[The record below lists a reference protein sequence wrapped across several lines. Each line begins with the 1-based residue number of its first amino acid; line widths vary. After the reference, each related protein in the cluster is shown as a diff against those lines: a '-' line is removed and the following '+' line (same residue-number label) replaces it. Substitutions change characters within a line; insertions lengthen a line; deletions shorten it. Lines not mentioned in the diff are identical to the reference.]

1 MTKIDEILVNKQVSE
16 AVQVLNIDALR
27 DLNAEAQRFLEF
39 LDQSLRGVISRSWIL
54 VGWLVT
60 LASSMVAVL
69 VSQIWGC
76 SFNVDILIIASF
88 SLAASLGIIL
98 FVVLKNFLFVSW
110 FGPGEQ
116 PSVMLRKDVMD
127 QATVCDKKE
136 THRYLLACNLVE
148 RQRLIEF
155 NQGVLRSIVKPYRVA
170 VISTVSALFVGVVLL
185 VILALA

>member
-1 MTKIDEILVNKQVSE
+1 MTKIDEIPVNEQVFG
-16 AVQVLNIDALR
+16 AVQDINAEALR
-27 DLNAEAQRFLEF
+27 DLNAEAQKHLEY
-39 LDQSLRGVISRSWIL
+39 LDQSLRGVISRSWVL

-69 VSQIWGC
+69 VSQLWGG
-76 SFNVDILIIASF
+76 SMNVDVLIIASF
-88 SLAASLGIIL
+88 SLASSLGIIL

-116 PSVMLRKDVMD
+116 PSVMLRKEVMARTTD
-127 QATVCDKKE
+127 LDKKE

-148 RQRLIEF
+148 RQRLIDF

-170 VISTVSALFVGVVLL
+170 VISTVSSLFVGVVLL
-185 VILALA
+185 GILALA

>member
-69 VSQIWGC
+69 VSQIWGG

-127 QATVCDKKE
+127 QATACDKKE